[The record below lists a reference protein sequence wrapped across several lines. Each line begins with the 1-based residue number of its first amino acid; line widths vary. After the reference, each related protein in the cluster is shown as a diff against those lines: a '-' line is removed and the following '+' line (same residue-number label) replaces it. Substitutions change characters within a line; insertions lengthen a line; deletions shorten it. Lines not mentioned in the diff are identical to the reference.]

1 MHYEVQVL
9 IVTNTRNTS
18 KVLSTSS
25 LIQMMEKENINKICG
40 LTDAE
45 FISYLYSERER
56 ENSLNQV
63 HGWNNWALA
72 GAIATVVCASYSI
85 FKSAGSLNSTHF
97 LYYTSGL
104 LAIIWNYLSW
114 AFIFKRNRGIDYGR
128 VRVLKDV
135 FPQVDFWMKL
145 LSFISLPFFIIRD
158 HGMDSIAWWWIGV
171 AFWYVSVRVMAHFQ
185 RNEIVSSWYDRAY
198 LPLSWQN
205 IIHELLSCLFF
216 SFIIAVSFKTIPGHI
231 ICSEFEMAIC
241 VTALY
246 VLLYVLFK
254 INVDNPAAKQ
264 FDAIID
270 DYLYKGVS
278 KEATYQKI
286 LINRM
291 GYGVIEVCNDAINSI
306 NESLKDY
313 SSFEQKILI
322 IKDNITRDDITQ
334 KEFET
339 YFKDLDSSIAY
350 LNKLIREAKKL
361 KDRINKI
368 FECAPGLTDIDSLDK
383 VINTN
388 EMILE
393 KIEKLSNM
401 LSDAITNVRES
412 KRPYL
417 CQKYGGL
424 CFNMECEAR
433 NDKMSMMTR
442 FKIRCGGLLKHKRLL
457 DKELIS

>member
-1 MHYEVQVL
+1 MG
-9 IVTNTRNTS
+9 
-18 KVLSTSS
+18 
-25 LIQMMEKENINKICG
+25 KENANRICG
-40 LTDAE
+40 LTDAD
-45 FISYLYSERER
+45 FISYLYSERDR
-56 ENSLNQV
+56 ENNLNQV

-72 GAIATVVCASYSI
+72 GAIITVGCTSYSI
-85 FKSAGSLNSTHF
+85 IKSAGSLNRTVF
-97 LYYTSGL
+97 LYFTSGWI
-104 LAIIWNYLSW
+104 AIIWNYLSW
-114 AFIFKRNRGIDYGR
+114 AFVFKRNRGIDYGR

-145 LSFISLPFFIIRD
+145 LSFISLPILIIRD

-216 SFIIAVSFKTIPGHI
+216 SFIIAVSFKSIPGPI
-231 ICSEFEMAIC
+231 ICPEFEMAIC

-246 VLLYVLFK
+246 VLFYVLLK

-278 KEATYQKI
+278 KETTYQKI

-291 GYGVIEVCNDAINSI
+291 GYGVIEVCNSIINSI
-306 NESLKDY
+306 NEILKDY
-313 SSFEQKILI
+313 SLFEQKII
-322 IKDNITRDDITQ
+322 TVNENIKRDDVGP
-334 KEFET
+334 KELDK

-350 LNKLIREAKKL
+350 LNKLIRESKKL
-361 KDRINKI
+361 KDRIKKM
-368 FECAPGLTDIDSLDK
+368 FDCAPGLTDIDSLDK
-383 VINTN
+383 VISTN
-388 EMILE
+388 EMILD

-401 LSDAITNVRES
+401 VSDAISTVRES
-412 KRPYL
+412 KMPYL

-433 NDKMSMMTR
+433 NDKMSMLNR
-442 FKIRCGGLLKHKRLL
+442 VKIRCGSLLKHKRIL
-457 DKELIS
+457 DKDLFVD